1 MSAVASFLS
10 GTWASLSTGV
20 SAPDLYAGAL
30 KPELPLARQVFQV
43 CPVEALLFPDHGG
56 AEVSVF

>member
-30 KPELPLARQVFQV
+30 EPELPLARQVFQV